1 MKANDNAVRA
11 ASTGIPAG
19 PPEPVGSS
27 TMMSAVTLFAGHYPL
42 DDIAASN
49 DAEPEH
55 RGSAASYRKNSTAP
69 LSSRGE
75 AMPSKAIQ
83 AIKPSILA
91 NENILL

>member
-1 MKANDNAVRA
+1 
-11 ASTGIPAG
+11 
-19 PPEPVGSS
+19 
-27 TMMSAVTLFAGHYPL
+27 MMSAVTLFAGHYPL

-75 AMPSKAIQ
+75 AMPSKAVQ

-91 NENILL
+91 NENILLYYCLPRVRCDSTSDEAGCALY

>member
-1 MKANDNAVRA
+1 
-11 ASTGIPAG
+11 
-19 PPEPVGSS
+19 
-27 TMMSAVTLFAGHYPL
+27 MMSAVMLFAGHYPL

-55 RGSAASYRKNSTAP
+55 HRSAASYRKLDGLP

-75 AMPSKAIQ
+75 AMPSKAVQ